1 MKKDKHSFLQ
11 QIRKLGAPLY
21 MLGIAVKISKIY
33 VLITALL
40 AACDSIQPIITI
52 WFTQRLIAGLMN
64 GFTVESLVKTALL
77 LVACSF
83 CINFMKNFLKNRQQ
97 ILAETVKDDFKG
109 LVGKK
114 IMSIQYAHL
123 ENPEIINLK
132 ERALRP
138 IIEYG
143 VLDRMLTEIIPSVL
157 RGVFVLTE
165 TTAIVAVSFPVLLFP
180 LLLVTVVNMLLLNRT
195 KKIKNKTFDVVM
207 PVERKI
213 GYYTSLTFDYSIG
226 KDVRL
231 YSMEHLIM
239 DKIRR
244 LNRKDLKAVSSQ
256 FGRISRCAGLSALL
270 SQGQMF
276 ITYGFLGYQA
286 LFHALSIADFT
297 FYTGIF
303 LNFGNALFSVIT
315 QISEVAYMGKFFL
328 AYQEFACLPEKETK
342 RSAQVDT
349 DAPSVEFQDVSFTYP
364 GAVGKTL
371 DCVSFSICP
380 KERIAL
386 VGTNGA
392 GKSTLIKL
400 LCGLYEP
407 DSGEIRIG
415 GKKAET
421 REWTLSPVFQD
432 YKLFAFTIY
441 DNVVMGKG
449 TNADISGVLK
459 LAGIYDTVSALS
471 DKEQT
476 CLYRLFEDNGIELSG
491 GQGQRLAIARAL
503 YKDSPVVILD
513 EPTAALD
520 PVAEQEIYD
529 KFREICAGKTALLIS
544 HRLSSTRMCDR
555 ILVVDSGRIVET
567 GTHEELM
574 KLKCGVYRNMYEAQ
588 AKYYR

>member
-11 QIRKLGAPLY
+11 QIRELGAPFY
-21 MLGIAVKISKIY
+21 MLGLAVKISKVY

-40 AACDSIQPIITI
+40 AACSSLQSVINV
-52 WFTQRLIAGLMN
+52 WFTKQLIAGLMD
-64 GFTVESLVKTALL
+64 GFIAGRLAKAALL
-77 LVACSF
+77 LVACNL
-83 CINFMKNFLKNRQQ
+83 CLNFMKSLLKNRQQ

-114 IMSIQYAHL
+114 IMSVQYAHL

-157 RGVFVLTE
+157 RGVFMLAGTA
-165 TTAIVAVSFPVLLFP
+165 AIVAVSFPLLLFP
-180 LLLVTVVNMLLLNRT
+180 LLLVTAVNILLLDLT
-195 KKIKNKTFDVVM
+195 KKIKNETFDVVM

-213 GYYTSLTFDYSIG
+213 GYYTGLTFDYSVG

-276 ITYGFLGYQA
+276 ITYGYLGYQV
-286 LFHALSIADFT
+286 LFHSLSIADFT

-303 LNFGNALFSVIT
+303 LNFGNALFSIIT

-328 AYQEFACLPEKETK
+328 AYQEFAAISEKETK
-342 RSAQVDT
+342 RSAQGYADV
-349 DAPSVEFQDVSFTYP
+349 PSIEFQDVSFTYP
-364 GAVGKTL
+364 GATDKTL
-371 DCVSFSICP
+371 NGVSFSIHP
-380 KERIAL
+380 GERIAF

-392 GKSTLIKL
+392 GKTTLIKL

-407 DSGEIRIG
+407 DSGEIWIG
-415 GKKAET
+415 GRKVEAGEFP
-421 REWTLSPVFQD
+421 LSAVFQD

-441 DNVVMGKG
+441 DNVVLGKE
-449 TNADISGVLK
+449 TDSDISGVLRQ
-459 LAGIYDTVSALS
+459 AGIYDTVSTLPN
-471 DKEQT
+471 KERT
-476 CLYRLFEDNGIELSG
+476 YLYRLFEENGMELSG

-503 YKDSPVVILD
+503 YKESPVVILD

-520 PVAEQEIYD
+520 TVAEQEIYN
-529 KFREICAGKTALLIS
+529 KFREISAGKTALLIS
-544 HRLSSTRMCDR
+544 HRLSSTRLCDR
-555 ILVVDSGRIVET
+555 IFVVDLGKIVET

-574 KLKCGVYRNMYEAQ
+574 NVECGVYKNMYETQ